1 MRLRVRHAGGQVTL
15 SNLTPETT
23 VLELKWYISKAL
35 ELQLTQGVESER
47 KQVCF
52 FKKN

>member
-15 SNLTPETT
+15 SDPTPETT
-23 VLELKWYISKAL
+23 VLELKQYIAKAL
-35 ELQLTQGVESER
+35 ELQLTQDVESEK

-52 FKKN
+52 FKN